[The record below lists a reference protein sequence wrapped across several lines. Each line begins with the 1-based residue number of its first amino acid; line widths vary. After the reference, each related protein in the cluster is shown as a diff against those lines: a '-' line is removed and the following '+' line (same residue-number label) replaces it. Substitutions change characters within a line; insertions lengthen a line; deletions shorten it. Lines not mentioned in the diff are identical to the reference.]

1 MDNILIEQATV
12 AAEFIK
18 QFFKTPLPNSLVI
31 LGSGLGN
38 FTQIVEVI
46 ESISYANIPHFPQ
59 SHVMGH
65 KGNLS
70 IAKLKDGSY
79 VLLMEGRFHYY
90 EGYSPQQI
98 GFPMVVFHLL
108 GIKNLI
114 VSNAAGAINQSFQ
127 VGDLVLI
134 TDHINFT
141 GNNPLIGK
149 NNNDNGPRFVDLTN
163 PYSSKLINLALE
175 SAAHLNMTLQQ
186 GTYIGVSGPTY
197 ETCAEIKAFRILG
210 GDVVGMSTIYEV
222 IMANYLQIQVLGISC
237 VTNMATGISNAQHS
251 HSEIINCGIAVSE
264 KFSRLI
270 ENTLLLL
277 NKLQ

>member
-1 MDNILIEQATV
+1 MNNILSEQAL
-12 AAEFIK
+12 AAADFLR
-18 QFFKTPLPNSLVI
+18 QFFKTPLPQSMVI

-38 FTQIVEVI
+38 FTQLVEVV
-46 ESISYANIPHFPQ
+46 ESISYTNIPHFPQ
-59 SHVMGH
+59 SHVLGH

-70 IAKLKDGSY
+70 IARIKNGSF

-90 EGYSPQQI
+90 EGYAPQQI
-98 GFPMVVFHLL
+98 TFPIHVCHLL

-141 GNNPLIGK
+141 GVNPLIGK
-149 NNNDNGPRFVDLTN
+149 NDNQYGPRFLDLTT
-163 PYSSKLINLALE
+163 PYCNNLINLAL
-175 SAAHLNMTLQQ
+175 AAGSELNINLQQ

-197 ETCAEIKAFRILG
+197 ETRAEINAFRVLG

-222 IMANYLQIQVLGISC
+222 IMANYFAMNVLGISC
-237 VTNMATGISNAQHS
+237 VTNMATGISNLQHS
-251 HSEIINCGIAVSE
+251 HSEIVSRGTAVSD
-264 KFSRLI
+264 KFSRLV
-270 ENTLLLL
+270 ENVLAALHSI
-277 NKLQ
+277 